1 MPNEYY
7 ADGRLKKITD
17 PNGLVTDYTYE
28 LRGWVN
34 TITVTDGSEVR
45 VTDYDYDAAG
55 QIDLVTLPNGVI
67 LDYAWTDAHLLDSI
81 TDNNG
86 DKIDYS
92 YDLRGNRTGE
102 DLKAPNGTIKKSLTM
117 AFDARNR
124 LASLQQGSSVAASLN
139 FDAVGN
145 LEDATDPNSH
155 FTDYAYDALNRLTT
169 VIDPLNGM
177 PDPTDYGYDVHDNL
191 TSVTAP
197 NDANTTYVYDDLGN
211 LLEENSPDRGKT
223 LYAYDAAGNMT
234 CKADGRYTT
243 GATYCAAVT
252 GRWVYTYD
260 ALNRVASIDYTATT
274 AAPDVI
280 FDYDAA
286 GELGR
291 LDMVSY
297 EDAAGTIVDTQFDY
311 NLFGNVTD
319 QRQYVPGSPV
329 APSAYATGYTY
340 AKNDALKTITYPSG
354 REVEYL
360 RNATGEIIQIKMTSP
375 IDQAVTTLVTNVK
388 YEPFGPPKQIF
399 LANGLTSVK
408 VHDTAYRPIQ
418 SLLGNASGAWDYHSY
433 SYDEAGNI
441 EVDTDALDASNSR
454 DYDYDQLHRLTDDT
468 MVDANAALDTYTYDG
483 NGNRTARHADQPNF
497 TSQTLLY
504 DTANNQP
511 NRIATFNGQPVTYD
525 GAGNLTNNG
534 AGVANTFNAAGRLA
548 SITSSGDSVSML
560 YNGLGELARS
570 DTQPSCPCGG
580 CATWQ
585 EYFHF
590 AEDGR
595 ALGLVQE
602 SNNGNRIEWDWVWL
616 DNIPVV
622 QIQESYDSQGNHVG
636 TEITYLHTDQL
647 GAPRVGTSPSQVI
660 TWRNYADAFGQALL
674 TGSATVRL
682 RLPGQIDYGLAGI
695 YYNYKRDYDSNTGRY
710 LQSDPIGLDGG
721 LNTYGYALQNPL
733 RYIDPSGESAVYF
746 IPAIAI
752 GAGACAILACELAGI
767 DICKAQNPGWESST
781 TIERKY
787 WKCVSET
794 TKFCVSL
801 GAYGVSPI
809 GSSFTT
815 LLGKYFE
822 DDGASSC
829 EGNCP

>member
-1 MPNEYY
+1 
-7 ADGRLKKITD
+7 
-17 PNGLVTDYTYE
+17 
-28 LRGWVN
+28 
-34 TITVTDGSEVR
+34 
-45 VTDYDYDAAG
+45 
-55 QIDLVTLPNGVI
+55 
-67 LDYAWTDAHLLDSI
+67 
-81 TDNNG
+81 
-86 DKIDYS
+86 
-92 YDLRGNRTGE
+92 
-102 DLKAPNGTIKKSLTM
+102 
-117 AFDARNR
+117 
-124 LASLQQGSSVAASLN
+124 
-139 FDAVGN
+139 
-145 LEDATDPNSH
+145 
-155 FTDYAYDALNRLTT
+155 
-169 VIDPLNGM
+169 
-177 PDPTDYGYDVHDNL
+177 
-191 TSVTAP
+191 
-197 NDANTTYVYDDLGN
+197 
-211 LLEENSPDRGKT
+211 
-223 LYAYDAAGNMT
+223 MT

-695 YYNYKRDYDSNTGRY
+695 YYNYFRDYDSNTGRY
-710 LQSDPIGLDGG
+710 LESDPIGLAGG
-721 LNTYGYALQNPL
+721 LNTYGYVDGNPL
-733 RYIDPSGESAVYF
+733 NFMDPLGLDKLVLFNPKPWLTQDRISMLYASQFPDDPDRCLVFAHGNPRAVANDRNGRF
-746 IPAIAI
+746 RRKLLTAS
-752 GAGACAILACELAGI
+752 ELS
-767 DICKAQNPGWESST
+767 EL
-781 TIERKY
+781 IERECKPDQP
-787 WKCVSET
+787 V
-794 TKFCVSL
+794 
-801 GAYGVSPI
+801 
-809 GSSFTT
+809 T
-815 LLGKYFE
+815 LL
-822 DDGASSC
+822 SC
-829 EGNCP
+829 ETAQGEDSFAEQLSEIIDREVTGFPYKVPMLSPTLPPGGVTFNGPE